1 MPRPNVNTAPSA
13 FSARQ
18 ARCHAS
24 AKIAAFSTANHE
36 NSSKRIA
43 GLARHEERREEA
55 AGDRE
60 RGQRLRIGAPR
71 ERHRQRRD
79 RGQRDGRRQRRQ
91 HVEQPRRANVV
102 RYRMPAPAPS
112 SETP

>member
-24 AKIAAFSTANHE
+24 AKIAAFRTANHE
-36 NSSKRIA
+36 NSSKGSPDSRATRNGARKPPAIA
-43 GLARHEERREEA
+43 RAASACESARHASATVSA
-55 AGDRE
+55 ATAASATVAGS
-60 RGQRLRIGAPR
+60 GGSTSNS
-71 ERHRQRRD
+71 RD
-79 RGQRDGRRQRRQ
+79 A
-91 HVEQPRRANVV
+91 ANVV